1 MECEIKLEA
10 PASPDRDIGA
20 DMDSGKG
27 LEDPEECKK
36 RKRKPYRPG
45 ECSPGPP
52 PRARSPPGPTVTPRH
67 LFLCSPGIGG
77 FMVRQR
83 KSHTR
88 LKKVS
93 AVLADVGREG
103 LSAEGHP
110 EDGRGWWHPFPS
122 LPCSP
127 ARLSPGD
134 GEGIWSVPHGAVM
147 VLYPS
152 PSRGLRTPNS
162 FGEMC

>member
-20 DMDSGKG
+20 DGDSGKG
-27 LEDPEECKK
+27 LEDPEESKK

-45 ECSPGPP
+45 ECHPGPP
-52 PRARSPPGPTVTPRH
+52 PGLEPPPSPTVTPQ
-67 LFLCSPGIGG
+67 LPFLCPPGIGG

-93 AVLADVGREG
+93 VVLAEVGREG

-110 EDGRGWWHPFPS
+110 EDGR
-122 LPCSP
+122 
-127 ARLSPGD
+127 AQ
-134 GEGIWSVPHGAVM
+134 
-147 VLYPS
+147 
-152 PSRGLRTPNS
+152 
-162 FGEMC
+162 